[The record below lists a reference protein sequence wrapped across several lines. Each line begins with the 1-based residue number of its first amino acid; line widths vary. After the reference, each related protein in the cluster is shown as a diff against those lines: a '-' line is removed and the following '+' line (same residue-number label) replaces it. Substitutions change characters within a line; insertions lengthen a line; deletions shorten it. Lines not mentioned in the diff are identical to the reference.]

1 MMRWISIP
9 ALLLLPAIF
18 TGCESNSQ
26 SSTYSTGWDDSSY
39 RSSSWYDY
47 GLHPRSITMPN
58 KPISQMNGD
67 ELRQTTRAINWI
79 NRVNRGYTP
88 FPYDHFRQRRIWI
101 HEP

>member
-1 MMRWISIP
+1 MKRLFP
-9 ALLLLPAIF
+9 FFALLLLPAIF

-26 SSTYSTGWDDSSY
+26 SSTYSTGWADSSFQ
-39 RSSSWYDY
+39 SSSWNDY
-47 GLHPRSITMPN
+47 GLHPRSVTVPS
-58 KPISQMNGD
+58 KPISQMNEE

-101 HEP
+101 HKP

>member
-9 ALLLLPAIF
+9 ALLLPAIF

-26 SSTYSTGWDDSSY
+26 SSTYSMWDDSSF

-47 GLHPRSITMPN
+47 GLHPSSITIPN
-58 KPISQMNGD
+58 KPTNQMNEE